1 MCCNSNTW
9 FRNFAWLVTMVT
21 DRAHHWH
28 LSVTCSVAVTT
39 VETIVIPGICHD
51 RSKNITFWRLII
63 KTCGESDI
71 DCTQGLFR
79 MQFRVSRAVFPDLTA
94 MEARVRMSHR
104 GNLRQHQNSYAQ
116 KLQSNLPRN
125 IIIFVKMSM
134 LNCCLGEK
142 CLCTVS
148 WLLCQFHIHLL
159 LLPLWL
165 LWIAGLKRFYS
176 YCSGGGGGGVL
187 LFVTCSWWWQNSGIS
202 NFT

>member
-21 DRAHHWH
+21 NRAHHWH

-39 VETIVIPGICHD
+39 VETIVIPGICHN

-125 IIIFVKMSM
+125 VIYICKDVHANLMLRRKMPLYCIVVAMSISYPYTFVAPLTFM
-134 LNCCLGEK
+134 N
-142 CLCTVS
+142 S
-148 WLLCQFHIHLL
+148 WTKALLQLL
-159 LLPLWL
+159 
-165 LWIAGLKRFYS
+165 F
-176 YCSGGGGGGVL
+176 GGGGVL
-187 LFVTCSWWWQNSGIS
+187 FCLWLMVTK
-202 NFT
+202 